1 MAYRLEHLVDRRKY
15 FEWERRHQAFGKDF
29 RGGLFDGLV
38 HESRVED
45 VVGHPSPEQAECQ
58 PRRRIF
64 GRDGGL
70 HALDDDFHVVFGESG
85 LGLELV
91 LDDWNQKLVVIDG
104 LDSRVERDLGKLVVE
119 ARGNAGESLYCGVRS
134 EFLKM

>member
-1 MAYRLEHLVDRRKY
+1 MDRRKY
-15 FEWERRHQAFGKDF
+15 FELERCHQAFGKDF
-29 RGGLFDGLV
+29 RGCLFDGLV

-58 PRRRIF
+58 LRRRIF

-85 LGLELV
+85 VGLELV
-91 LDDWNQKLVVIDG
+91 LDDRDQKLVVVNW
-104 LDSRVERDLGKLVVE
+104 LDIRVERDLGKLTVE
-119 ARGNAGESLYCGVRS
+119 ARRDAGESLHCGFIR
-134 EFLKM
+134 EFFKKAKHNEHT